1 MNHWHFKLWHV
12 LVLYGAALTL
22 GSATVWILMSASLV
36 DLRALNIL
44 VLLIVSAN
52 TFYHARKKNAT
63 TQGASNMNH
72 WYFKLRDV
80 IGLYI
85 AALVIGASI
94 MRLLL
99 ASSSSFVEDL
109 GSYLVVLAMLLVSAN
124 VFYQARKNARR
135 KNAMAAD

>member
-1 MNHWHFKLWHV
+1 MNRWHFKLWHV

-52 TFYHARKKNAT
+52 TFHHARKKNAT
-63 TQGASNMNH
+63 TQEVSDMSRWH
-72 WYFKLRDV
+72 FKLWDV

-85 AALVIGASI
+85 AAH
-94 MRLLL
+94 
-99 ASSSSFVEDL
+99 SSS
-109 GSYLVVLAMLLVSAN
+109 VL
-124 VFYQARKNARR
+124 R
-135 KNAMAAD
+135 

>member
-12 LVLYGAALTL
+12 LLLYGAALTL

-63 TQGASNMNH
+63 TQGASAMSRWH
-72 WYFKLRDV
+72 FELWHVLL
-80 IGLYI
+80 LYG
-85 AALVIGASI
+85 AALIIGIIATLPSLSVGD
-94 MRLLL
+94 LLGGKL
-99 ASSSSFVEDL
+99 AII
-109 GSYLVVLAMLLVSAN
+109 LAMLIISAN
-124 VFYQARKNARR
+124 LFYRARK
-135 KNAMAAD
+135 KNATDAD

>member
-1 MNHWHFKLWHV
+1 MNRWHFKLWHV
-12 LVLYGAALTL
+12 LLLYGAALTL

-63 TQGASNMNH
+63 TQEASALNRWH
-72 WYFKLRDV
+72 FKLRDV

-135 KNAMAAD
+135 KNATDAS

>member
-63 TQGASNMNH
+63 MQEASAMNR
-72 WYFKLRDV
+72 WNFKLRDV

-85 AALVIGASI
+85 AAFVMGASI
-94 MRLLL
+94 VRILLV
-99 ASSSSFVEDL
+99 SSSSFVADL
-109 GSYLVVLAMLLVSAN
+109 GMYLLVLAMLLVSGN

-135 KNAMAAD
+135 KNATAVD

>member
-1 MNHWHFKLWHV
+1 MNRWHFKLWHV

-44 VLLIVSAN
+44 VLLLVSAN

-63 TQGASNMNH
+63 TQGASDMSRWH
-72 WYFKLRDV
+72 FKLRDV

-85 AALVIGASI
+85 AAFVIGASI

-135 KNAMAAD
+135 KNAMAAG